1 MIHLFELCGQKIRLW
16 QNRGESYGHVLMKAL
31 GYAMFVET
39 YPHLEVEKRVGL
51 RYKPDLIAIDPEGT
65 FDFWGECG
73 INSIRKTAWLLKHSG
88 AKSVVLFKINYGVE
102 QLAEQIRDE
111 VPAKYREGD
120 RLRLVNFVPQIIE
133 LTASRQIAKVSPD
146 WYTEIIV

>member
-1 MIHLFELCGQKIRLW
+1 
-16 QNRGESYGHVLMKAL
+16 MKAL
-31 GYAMFVET
+31 GYGMFVET
-39 YPHLEVEKRVGL
+39 YPHLEIEKRVGL
-51 RYKPDLIAIDPEGT
+51 RYKPDLIAINPDGT

-88 AKSVVLFKINYGVE
+88 AKNVVLFKINYGVE

-111 VPAKYREGD
+111 VPAKYRDGGK
-120 RLRLVNFVPQIIE
+120 LRLVNFVPEIVE